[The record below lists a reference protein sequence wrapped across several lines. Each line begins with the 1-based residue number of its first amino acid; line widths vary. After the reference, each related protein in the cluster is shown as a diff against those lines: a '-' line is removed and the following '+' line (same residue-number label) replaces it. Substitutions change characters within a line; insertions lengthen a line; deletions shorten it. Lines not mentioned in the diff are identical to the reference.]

1 MDYLTMANANVLL
14 ILPLLE
20 QLDNALLTQDIQQ
33 RQVLI
38 LYGIGRSVIQDI
50 SGMEVVLSL
59 VQHVTQ
65 QVIK

>member
-1 MDYLTMANANVLL
+1 MANANVLL